1 MKWAALLG
9 LALAWLAMV
18 APGLAECSIAPL
30 FAAHRGGSLLWP
42 ENSMVAFRGAIEL
55 GADYLELDVHL
66 SSDGEVI
73 VIHDPTLDRTTT
85 GGGPIREQ
93 PLAALKAL
101 RLRDRRGAPTEEA
114 IPELSEVVALASA
127 ARRRLLLE
135 IKVDER
141 GRRYPGIEEKVFG
154 VLDRH
159 GMVGST
165 VLMAFEPETWRR
177 VRALRPDAM
186 AGALYSR
193 GTLRSLRSS
202 LARELEAARAAG
214 VGFIG
219 LQHSLVDVGAVAAT
233 RAAGLTL
240 AVWTVNEPDAIRRFV
255 HANVDIVITDRPD
268 LAKALLGR

>member
-1 MKWAALLG
+1 VRWVAILG
-9 LALAWLAMV
+9 LALAWLVMV
-18 APGLAECSIAPL
+18 APALAERSLAPF

-42 ENSMVAFRGAIEL
+42 ENSLLAFGRAIGL
-55 GADYLELDVHL
+55 GADYLEFDVHL
-66 SSDGEVI
+66 SRDDEVI
-73 VIHDPTLDRTTT
+73 VIHDATLDRTTT
-85 GGGPIREQ
+85 GRGPVRDQ
-93 PLAALKAL
+93 TLAGLRAL
-101 RLRDRRGAPTEEA
+101 RLKDRRGAVTDET
-114 IPELSEVVALASA
+114 IPELSEVVTLASE

-159 GMVGST
+159 GMVSST

-193 GTLRSLRSS
+193 GTLRSMRSS
-202 LARELEAARAAG
+202 LAREFEAARGAGVDLIGLQQSLVDGDTVAAARAAG
-214 VGFIG
+214 
-219 LQHSLVDVGAVAAT
+219 LA
-233 RAAGLTL
+233 L
-240 AVWTVNEPDAIRRFV
+240 AVWTVNESDAMRRFIQ
-255 HANVDIVITDRPD
+255 ASVDIVITDRPD